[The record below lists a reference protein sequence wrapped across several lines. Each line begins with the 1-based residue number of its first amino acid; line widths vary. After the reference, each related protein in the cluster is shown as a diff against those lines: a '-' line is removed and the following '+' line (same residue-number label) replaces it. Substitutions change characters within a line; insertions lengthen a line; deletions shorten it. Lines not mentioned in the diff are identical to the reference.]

1 MAPLVCILPLFC
13 SPRENHRDHNITGS
27 LKDFPVGRGHSLKGT
42 FITAKN
48 IGIWGLFPHAHPRK
62 NTSDEGNS
70 PLWYHSCHKD
80 PGAFS
85 PGKFWNYLLST
96 RVLIC
101 SILRTLFSHF
111 RRSTTEFKVFNWQH
125 YIHLI

>member
-1 MAPLVCILPLFC
+1 MSILYLDIISVQIYYTIASYAIARAGDGTPFISFFKRDLHHGKKYWHMGASFHMHILGRTPP
-13 SPRENHRDHNITGS
+13 SP
-27 LKDFPVGRGHSLKGT
+27 
-42 FITAKN
+42 
-48 IGIWGLFPHAHPRK
+48 
-62 NTSDEGNS
+62 DEGNS